1 MPANPYHITLSDDE
15 QDYLKSLIKTRT
27 FQAQIVDRARMLLWK
42 SEAKTDKMIADN
54 LGISINTALRC
65 IIRFNTNV
73 INLTPFDDERFGR
86 PIKITDNAKV

>member
-54 LGISINTALRC
+54 LGISINTARRC
-65 IIRFNTNV
+65 INRFNTNG